1 MMGGCG
7 SICDCLQ
14 CRGKEKG
21 GGSTVSLPASQEPP
35 VDNPFRPTRPRSS
48 KEIYY
53 IVGPH
58 PNGVKY

>member
-7 SICDCLQ
+7 SICDCFQ
-14 CRGKEKG
+14 CRGKENG
-21 GGSTVSLPASQEPP
+21 GGNTEAA
-35 VDNPFRPTRPRSS
+35 VDNPLRPTKPRSS

-58 PNGVKY
+58 PNGVKH